1 MGSIFRRKR
10 SDGPGDRDGYSRHD
24 GDYSESVLKALT
36 YGDVDD
42 RWHAIR
48 AVGELGDAFID
59 PLIRA
64 LRDDYWII
72 RREAANTLVTFGAP
86 AVMPLVLALDDPRE
100 DTRQE
105 VMRALSAIGTP
116 AVEPLLREA
125 GNQSPL
131 IRQGVIEALG
141 TLREAQATDLI
152 IRALRDDDRH
162 VREEAARSLGHIGD
176 PVAIEPLIDLL
187 SDPYGQVRN
196 EAVKTIVSLGTPAI
210 DPLIEV
216 LVSDQPEVPE
226 RASFA
231 LVQIGQASVGPLIE
245 GLEATNPAIRKGSAA
260 ILGHIMD
267 EKAIPALI
275 RTLNDPDREVRRE
288 AVKALAGMKSS
299 ATGPLMEAFRTGEPL
314 ARYGAMETLWMI
326 GAPAVPYLLDSL
338 KDENPDI
345 KKRSALLLGESGDMS
360 AVEALN
366 QTMRDKNTA
375 VRRAAFWA
383 IEMIER
389 RAGDGTAQP
398 DRPVDDAKIL

>member
-1 MGSIFRRKR
+1 MGSIFRRR
-10 SDGPGDRDGYSRHD
+10 RPDGPGDRDGSPYH

-48 AVGELGDAFID
+48 AVGELGEAFID

-72 RREAANTLVTFGAP
+72 RREAANTLVSFGAP
-86 AVMPLVLALDDPRE
+86 AVMPLITALDDSRE

-105 VMRALSAIGTP
+105 VMRALSSIGAP

-125 GNQSPL
+125 GNSSPL
-131 IRQGVIEALG
+131 IRQGVVKALG
-141 TLREAQATDLI
+141 NLREVQATDLI

-162 VREEAARSLGHIGD
+162 VREEAARALGNIGD
-176 PVAIEPLIDLL
+176 PVAIDPLIDLL

-210 DPLIEV
+210 DPLIQA

-245 GLEATNPAIRKGSAA
+245 GLEATNPAIRKGSAS
-260 ILGHIMD
+260 ILGHIRD
-267 EKAIPALI
+267 QAAIPALI
-275 RTLNDPDREVRRE
+275 RALNDPDRQVRRE
-288 AVKALAGMKSS
+288 AVKALADMKGA
-299 ATGPLMEAFRTGEPL
+299 ATSPLMEAFKSGEPL
-314 ARYGAMETLWMI
+314 ARYGSMEALWMI
-326 GAPAVPYLLDSL
+326 GAPSVPLLVESL
-338 KDENPDI
+338 RDESPDI
-345 KKRSALLLGESGDMS
+345 RKRSALLLGEAGDAS
-360 AVEALN
+360 AIDALN
-366 QTMRDKNTA
+366 MAMRDKNTA
-375 VRRAAFWA
+375 VRKAAFWA
-383 IEMIER
+383 LEMIER
-389 RAGDGTAQP
+389 RVGDSTVQEAP
-398 DRPVDDAKIL
+398 ADDAKVL